1 MTMTTPARHFIG
13 GALST
18 GGALQVSTNPS
29 TGQQLGTFIDGGAE
43 QAAQAIAAARTA
55 FDETDWA
62 VNRNLRAA
70 VLGEIADALAGRRDE
85 VVRLLSQE
93 NGKIIGEAAF
103 EIDMAIPKL
112 RYFAAMALTDHGA
125 TTEPRPGVLSVVT
138 PEPAGVAGVIV
149 PWNSP
154 VVLAIRSFAPA
165 LAAGCTVAMK
175 MPAQTGLVNG
185 LLHEILAEV
194 TRLPPGVLNSV
205 TESGNAVSESLV
217 ASPDVDVISYTGST
231 AVGRV
236 IAANGAATIKRL
248 SLELG
253 GKSPMIVFA
262 DADLDAAVPVLTK
275 AITVFAGQF
284 CMAGSRI
291 LVHREIAG
299 ELRQRLTA
307 SLESVHIGPGDDPA
321 SQMGPMIDAAN
332 ADRVAATVEEALGSA
347 KPIVAGGR
355 VTDGPLAAGA
365 FVKPALLEVEDV
377 QADIVQREVFG
388 PVATFE
394 VFDDER
400 DAVARANATEFGLA
414 ASVWTRD
421 PDRPWRVGRHL
432 RVGTVW
438 FNTWAVVTDQGE
450 EGGFKQSGLGR
461 LNGRGGLQA
470 FQELKHYVHDV
481 GTGS

>member
-1 MTMTTPARHFIG
+1 MTTPAQHFLDGRLSRG
-13 GALST
+13 GALRESN
-18 GGALQVSTNPS
+18 NPS
-29 TGQQLGTFIDGGAE
+29 TGQPIGTFADGGAQ
-43 QAAQAIAAARTA
+43 QAAQAIAAARAA
-55 FDETDWA
+55 FDQTNWA
-62 VNRNLRAA
+62 VDRNLRAA
-70 VLGEIADALAGRRDE
+70 VLNEIADVFARRRDE
-85 VVRLLSQE
+85 VIALLSLE
-93 NGKIIGEAAF
+93 NGKIRGEAVF
-103 EIDMAIPKL
+103 EVDMAIPKL

-125 TTEPRPGVLSVVT
+125 TTEPRPGVLSMVT
-138 PEPAGVAGVIV
+138 PEPTGVAGIIV

-154 VVLAIRSFAPA
+154 VILAIRSFAPA

-194 TRLPPGVLNSV
+194 AQLPPGVLNSV
-205 TESGNAVSESLV
+205 TESGNVVSEALV

-236 IAANGAATIKRL
+236 IAANGAATMKRL

-291 LVHREIAG
+291 LVERKIAA
-299 ELRQRLTA
+299 ELRQRLAT
-307 SLESVHIGPGDDPA
+307 SLESVHIGPGADPA
-321 SQMGPMIDAAN
+321 SQMGPMIDAAS
-332 ADRVAATVEEALGSA
+332 ADRVVATVDKALGSA

-355 VTDGPLAAGA
+355 ITDGPLAAGA

-377 QADIVQREVFG
+377 HADIVQREVFG

-394 VFDDER
+394 VFDDES

-414 ASVWTRD
+414 ASVWTCD
-421 PDRPWRVGRHL
+421 LDRPRRVGRQL

-461 LNGRGGLQA
+461 LNGQGGLQA
-470 FQELKHYVHDV
+470 FQELKHYVHTV
-481 GTGS
+481 GAGS